1 MHSWF
6 AQSGSR
12 PCPWSA
18 SRRAALE
25 RRSLEGRIYAVP
37 PCRGNAVQYDHG
49 GATIGDLSGTRRFSK
64 PLPHTPPMVPTF
76 MTEGSRPDGCKNILQ
91 GSVLANVVRGE
102 PILAVEHD
110 V

>member
-12 PCPWSA
+12 PRPWSA

-25 RRSLEGRIYAVP
+25 RRCLEGRIYAVP

-49 GATIGDLSGTRRFSK
+49 GATIGDLSGTRRLSK

-76 MTEGSRPDGCKNILQ
+76 MTEEQSDRVAAAYRANYDR
-91 GSVLANVVRGE
+91 LA
-102 PILAVEHD
+102 PITD
-110 V
+110 